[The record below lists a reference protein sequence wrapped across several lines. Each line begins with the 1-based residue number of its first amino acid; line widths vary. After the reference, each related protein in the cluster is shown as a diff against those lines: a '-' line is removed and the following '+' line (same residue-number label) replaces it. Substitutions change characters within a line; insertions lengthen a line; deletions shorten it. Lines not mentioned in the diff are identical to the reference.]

1 MATTPRRFT
10 MRVFLNGWPGERDE
24 FPYKPDDT
32 IKSSKIMIATFLQ
45 TRPETL
51 ELKKEGQP
59 EPLQD
64 HLTLEAYGLGHQSA
78 MDLEE
83 HTREY
88 TAMERSHSTR
98 GEREKALQGMS
109 MRTL

>member
-1 MATTPRRFT
+1 
-10 MRVFLNGWPGERDE
+10 
-24 FPYKPDDT
+24 
-32 IKSSKIMIATFLQ
+32 MIATFLQ

-59 EPLQD
+59 EPSQD
-64 HLTLEAYGLGHQSA
+64 QLTSEAYGLGHQSA

-88 TAMERSHSTR
+88 TAIERSHSTR
-98 GEREKALQGMS
+98 GERGKALEGMS
-109 MRTL
+109 M